1 MQCLGDDM
9 GVIFDWV
16 ETVRDYG
23 YITQTWQALL
33 AKYKNKIAVAGILGN
48 FYAESKIV
56 PYCREG
62 NTVPPW
68 TPSEQYTEKINNGSY
83 TRNQFVNDGIGYSFP
98 QWTYYTRKR
107 AMYDFWK
114 ASGAQSI
121 GDLYQVVLPFLY
133 SEIDANA
140 EMISAIAGAASIRDF
155 TIYFLKNYERPL
167 GMNDPKEWDKRHD
180 MAEQIYRMCEGI
192 PPEAGEYIAI
202 TPRIAELNNGDSV
215 TVSVSASGAFSYSTH
230 DAGINVESSETSFTI
245 RCETD
250 EMRLAVVDVFLTDNR
265 DVITTFSAL
274 LNGGAEDETKI
285 EITPKSVTA
294 YANQRITFL
303 IKSPVPYK
311 FKLGA
316 GLVLVE
322 KTDNSITVKT
332 IKADSAYKSYIDVY
346 LSRDV
351 NVKARANISVK
362 GGGLP
367 PTSSKKDNKS
377 KWIYYIKPM
386 L

>member
-1 MQCLGDDM
+1 M

-23 YITQTWQALL
+23 YIKPTWQALL
-33 AKYKNKIAVAGILGN
+33 AKFGNKIAVAGIMGN

-56 PYCREG
+56 PYCRQG

-68 TPSEQYTEKINNGSY
+68 TTSEQYTEKINNGTY

-114 ASGAQSI
+114 ASGASSI
-121 GDLYQVVLPFLY
+121 GDFYGVVLPFFY
-133 SEIDANA
+133 SEISGNTEMLDKIANA
-140 EMISAIAGAASIRDF
+140 TSIRDF
-155 TIYFLKNYERPL
+155 TIYFLRNYEKPA
-167 GMNDPKEWDKRHD
+167 GVNDPKEWDKRHD
-180 MAEQIYRMCEGI
+180 MAQQVYQMCEGV
-192 PPEAGEYIAI
+192 PPDSGDYITI

-250 EMRLAVVDVFLTDNR
+250 EMRLVVVDVFLTDNR

-285 EITPKSVTA
+285 EITPKSVIA

-303 IKSPVPYK
+303 IKSPLPYK
-311 FKLGA
+311 IKLGA